1 MAYPQLTDKPGALE
15 TAAAIRAGEF
25 SPVEAVDAAILR
37 IEHFDAE
44 INALAVPNFERA
56 VEAAKALDGKFP
68 RRDQPLFGVPMT
80 VKESFDV
87 EGLQSCW
94 GHERLT
100 DYVALRDADLVRRL
114 KAAGA
119 IILGKTNVPIDL
131 SDWQSHNAVYGRTY
145 NPHNHD
151 RSPGGSSGGSAAAVA
166 SGMVPCDFGTDI
178 GGSVRVPAHFCG
190 IWGHK
195 TTHRLVSKQGHDHP
209 QMARRKGFI
218 AAHDSE
224 LSIAGPLAR
233 NAADL
238 AVLTEVGATVA
249 LRRTDKPLSACRLL
263 AITEFPGS
271 PVDASVAEPVEL
283 AIEALVAAGITI
295 DRHTDLLPDLAQQQ
309 ADYLRMLNI
318 VMARGAPAADGK
330 RATASDWFDLLDAQA
345 ANTFQWQQVFET
357 YDFVL
362 APPAPVLA
370 IPHIEGSVFDATIR
384 VNGQDLPA
392 GTGLTWSGLATFP
405 NLPSTVLPIGSGL
418 YEGASLPCGMQV
430 IGQLWSDLD
439 CIATAE
445 AIGNILHG

>member
-166 SGMVPCDFGTDI
+166 SG
-178 GGSVRVPAHFCG
+178 
-190 IWGHK
+190 
-195 TTHRLVSKQGHDHP
+195 
-209 QMARRKGFI
+209 
-218 AAHDSE
+218 
-224 LSIAGPLAR
+224 
-233 NAADL
+233 
-238 AVLTEVGATVA
+238 
-249 LRRTDKPLSACRLL
+249 
-263 AITEFPGS
+263 
-271 PVDASVAEPVEL
+271 
-283 AIEALVAAGITI
+283 
-295 DRHTDLLPDLAQQQ
+295 
-309 ADYLRMLNI
+309 
-318 VMARGAPAADGK
+318 
-330 RATASDWFDLLDAQA
+330 
-345 ANTFQWQQVFET
+345 
-357 YDFVL
+357 
-362 APPAPVLA
+362 
-370 IPHIEGSVFDATIR
+370 
-384 VNGQDLPA
+384 
-392 GTGLTWSGLATFP
+392 
-405 NLPSTVLPIGSGL
+405 
-418 YEGASLPCGMQV
+418 
-430 IGQLWSDLD
+430 
-439 CIATAE
+439 
-445 AIGNILHG
+445 